1 MSESQFPTRTPS
13 GVNVPAT
20 HQSTPEPEPHQ
31 GETSPGLQDRAK
43 DTASQ
48 AAHSLGDIAH
58 DAREK
63 ASDVAGTATKQVR
76 SLADQARSELDA
88 QAQSQQ
94 KRAAEGLRALS
105 TELSGMASN
114 SQDPGYATDLV
125 QQASRTTDRVATW
138 LDDRD
143 PGSVVRE
150 VKDFARRRPGLF
162 IALAAGAGILVGRLA
177 RGIKDA
183 PPSERTPTE
192 DTQGPSADTRGPSTS
207 GTPSA
212 APTDDLTGAHSAGW
226 APEESPLSNGTS
238 GSSPTYAASE
248 PVAKHG
254 ETDVER
260 L

>member
-1 MSESQFPTRTPS
+1 MSESHVPNRTPT
-13 GVNVPAT
+13 GVNVPST
-20 HQSTPEPEPHQ
+20 HQSNPEPDTYHD
-31 GETSPGLQDRAK
+31 ETSPGLQDRAK

-58 DAREK
+58 DAKDK
-63 ASDVAGTATKQVR
+63 ASDVAGTATKQVK

-88 QAQSQQ
+88 QAQAQQ
-94 KRAAEGLRALS
+94 KRAAEGLRSLS
-105 TELSGMASN
+105 TELSSMASN

-125 QQASRTTDRVATW
+125 QQVSQTTDRVATW
-138 LDDRD
+138 LDERD

-183 PPSERTPTE
+183 PPSERTP
-192 DTQGPSADTRGPSTS
+192 ADDSKSPPRPGTASPAPTP
-207 GTPSA
+207 TPS
-212 APTDDLTGAHSAGW
+212 DDLTGAHSAGW
-226 APEESPLSNGTS
+226 AAEESPVGN
-238 GSSPTYAASE
+238 GSSGLAPTHTPSE
-248 PVAKHG
+248 PAAKHG

>member
-13 GVNVPAT
+13 GVNVPT
-20 HQSTPEPEPHQ
+20 TDQSILEPDTPRD
-31 GETSPGLQDRAK
+31 ETSPGLQDRAK

-58 DAREK
+58 DAKDK
-63 ASDVAGTATKQVR
+63 ASDVAGTATKQVK

-88 QAQSQQ
+88 QAQAQQ

-105 TELSGMASN
+105 TELSSMAST

-125 QQASRTTDRVATW
+125 QQVSQTTDRVATW
-138 LDDRD
+138 LDERD

-183 PPSERTPTE
+183 PPSERTPAE
-192 DTQGPSADTRGPSTS
+192 DTEGPSTD
-207 GTPSA
+207 TPGPWPSARSA

-226 APEESPLSNGTS
+226 ASEESPLTGPA
-238 GSSPTYAASE
+238 GSAPTYAASE

-254 ETDVER
+254 ESDVER